1 MFTFYQ
7 CIANAAKWD
16 GVQVAVIKII
26 LLAVDEWKEASAIK
40 NRSSPTRLR
49 EPLWIFA
56 ATRLTRRT

>member
-1 MFTFYQ
+1 M
-7 CIANAAKWD
+7 A